1 MLALQSA
8 GAAMGNMI
16 CINNIIAVSTILG
29 IVNQEGHIIKK
40 TILPMI
46 VYGVIV
52 ALVGAVLLL
61 IQ

>member
-1 MLALQSA
+1 VLSVLTPIS
-8 GAAMGNMI
+8 
-16 CINNIIAVSTILG
+16 IIAVSTILG

-46 VYGVIV
+46 VYGVIA

-61 IQ
+61 I